1 MNDIQMT
8 NYMYRLSLQFLL
20 AIGLTFVLCLESLAA
35 VQQDQL
41 SHDAQADLVDKTISP
56 MITKLM
62 SEGNV
67 PGLAIAIVKDGKVLF
82 KRGYGVADVTAQTP
96 VNPDTSLFHIGSVTK
111 LFTATAAMQ
120 LHEQGKLDL
129 DVSVNQY
136 LTNMKVE
143 EPFGRPITM
152 ADILTHRAGLGYKL
166 LGTVTPFGQVSTPLG
181 EHLPATLPEPARTPG
196 FVSVYSDYGIA
207 LEGRIIEEISGESYQ
222 EYVANHILKPLNMN
236 SSGTILT
243 PEKSLRMSM
252 PGASI
257 EGTFPPEEFNYSNF
271 APATE
276 VHSSV
281 ADMAKFMLMQLGHQE
296 ANNPQ
301 VLKASTRNLM
311 QSRQYTPHPSVFG
324 WGYGF
329 REEKVNGHHTIGHGG
344 SWFNHLGK
352 LILVPEQDL
361 GIYFV
366 MNKRNKSL
374 FDYTIKATIDIFM
387 PKVENLKPTG
397 NEEPISTPLTQFAGT
412 YLRGQFDATE
422 LEKLKLLSETHKI
435 FDVVV
440 DENALIIKGERYYE
454 MEPNFFLSED
464 GLTNVVFVS
473 DPYNDDLYITFD
485 GSSGHVRVSS
495 FQKLSNQLI
504 FSLLAFFGMVLAFF
518 IQKKKRATPRSL
530 QIVNLVFLTTSVVF
544 IPVVFAIMLQGQAIG
559 LHIATPLWAEAV
571 FNIPWLLVGCLLASS
586 ILTFK
591 HRENINLIMQLCF
604 IGSAGIYLAIM
615 ANWNFL

>member
-1 MNDIQMT
+1 MT
-8 NYMYRLSLQFLL
+8 HYMYRLSLLL
-20 AIGLTFVLCLESLAA
+20 LSSVGLLFIFSVTCSAASSL
-35 VQQDQL
+35 QENQL
-41 SHDAQADLVDKTISP
+41 SHDQQVNVFNKTISP
-56 MITKLM
+56 TITKLM

-67 PGLAIAIVKDGKVLF
+67 PGLAIVIVKDGNVLF
-82 KRGYGVADVTAQTP
+82 KRGYGIADVTAQTP

-129 DVSVNQY
+129 NVSVNEY

-181 EHLPATLPEPARTPG
+181 EHLPAALPSAARTPG

-207 LEGRIIEEISGESYQ
+207 LEGRVIEEISGESYQ
-222 EYVANHILKPLNMN
+222 EYVANHILKPLNMK

-243 PEKSLRMSM
+243 PEKSLRMAM

-276 VHSSV
+276 VHASV

-296 ANNPQ
+296 TNTPQ
-301 VLKASTRNLM
+301 VLKPSTLNLM
-311 QSRQYTPHPSVFG
+311 QSRQYTPHPSIFG

-329 REEKVNGHHTIGHGG
+329 REEKVNGHYTIGHGG

-374 FDYTIKATIDIFM
+374 FDYTIKATVDMFM

-397 NEEPISTPLTQFAGT
+397 NEKPASTPLTQFAGT
-412 YLRGQFDATE
+412 YLRGQFSATKA
-422 LEKLKLLSETHKI
+422 EKLKLLAETHKI
-435 FDVVV
+435 FDITV

-464 GLTNVVFVS
+464 GLTSVAFAT
-473 DPYNDDLYITFD
+473 DPYNNDLYITFD

-504 FSLLAFFGMVLAFF
+504 FSLLAFLGMFLALF
-518 IQKKKRATPRSL
+518 IQKKKGTTPRTL

-544 IPVVFAIMLQGQAIG
+544 IPTVFAIMLQGQAIG
-559 LHIATPLWAEAV
+559 LHIATPLWVEAV
-571 FNIPWLLVGCLLASS
+571 FHIPWLLVGNLLVST
-586 ILTFK
+586 ILAFK
-591 HRENINLIMQLCF
+591 YRDRINFMMQLCF
-604 IGSAGIYLAIM
+604 TVSAVIYLAIM

>member
-1 MNDIQMT
+1 MT
-8 NYMYRLSLQFLL
+8 KYLYKWLLCLSLLFVSALECL
-20 AIGLTFVLCLESLAA
+20 ADSIEQGV
-35 VQQDQL
+35 QL
-41 SHDAQADLVDKTISP
+41 SQEVQTAIVDKTISP

-62 SEGNV
+62 AEGNV
-67 PGLAIAIVKDGKVLF
+67 PGLAMVIVKDGKVLF
-82 KRGYGVADVTAQTP
+82 KRGYGIADVTAQTP
-96 VNPDTSLFHIGSVTK
+96 VNPDSSLFHIGSVTK

-129 DVSVNQY
+129 NVSVNEY

-222 EYVANHILKPLNMN
+222 EYVSNHILKPLNMKN
-236 SSGTILT
+236 SGTVLT
-243 PEKSLRMSM
+243 PEKSLQMAM

-257 EGTFPPEEFNYSNF
+257 EGNFPPAEFNYSNF

-276 VHSSV
+276 VYSSV
-281 ADMAKFMLMQLGHQE
+281 EDMAKFMLMQLGHE
-296 ANNPQ
+296 NASSPQ
-301 VLKASTRNLM
+301 ILKPTTRDLM
-311 QSRQYTPHPSVFG
+311 QTRQYTPHPSVLG

-329 REEKVNGHHTIGHGG
+329 REEKINGHHTIGHGG

-454 MEPNFFLSED
+454 MESNFFLSED
-464 GLTNVVFVS
+464 GLTNVVFVN

-518 IQKKKRATPRSL
+518 LQKKKSTTPRSL

-544 IPVVFAIMLQGQAIG
+544 IPAVFAIMLQGQAIG

-591 HRENINLIMQLCF
+591 HREKINLMMQLCF
-604 IGSAGIYLAIM
+604 TGSAVIYLAIM